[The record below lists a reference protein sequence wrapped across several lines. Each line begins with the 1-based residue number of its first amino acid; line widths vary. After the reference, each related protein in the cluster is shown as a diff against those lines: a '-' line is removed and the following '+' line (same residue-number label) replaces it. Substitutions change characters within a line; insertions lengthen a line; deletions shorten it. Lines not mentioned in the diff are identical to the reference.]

1 MILIRLKRRS
11 SKNNLTYS
19 VVVTSDKY
27 TPKGNQFLD
36 DLGYYKPIVDRWSN
50 KYLFVDFDRLK
61 FWVERGARIN
71 SSLFVLM
78 RAWFKTKYMSE
89 LKSEVKDG
97 EVLFYLPIKAKQRN
111 ND

>member
-1 MILIRLKRRS
+1 MIIIRLKRKS

-19 VVVTSDKY
+19 VVVTSDTY
-27 TPKGNQFLD
+27 SSRSNQYLED
-36 DLGYYKPIVDRWSN
+36 IGTYKPIIDRWSN

-78 RAWFKTKYMSE
+78 RAWFALKYFFQVE
-89 LKSEVKDG
+89 SEVRGG
-97 EVLFYLPIKAKQRN
+97 EKLYYVPKQKER
-111 ND
+111 